1 VLGPFLENLDIFN
14 KEKLRMK
21 PNKLLRIFVSGL
33 LAVAISS
40 PFLASAQ
47 SQLRLSTHFGQS
59 DPPGKGVAK
68 FKELVEQKSGGRIA
82 VRVWWNSELGKE
94 RENTEMVRDGS
105 IEMTTSLASGVGG
118 WVPETALL
126 EFPYIYKDD
135 AHMLRVV
142 NAVRPHLDEI
152 LAPYNFKTLG
162 AIDVGFRYILTKQ
175 KPIQSIAD
183 LKGVKLRVPNPFYA
197 ALFDSLGARSA
208 ILPWPDIYVGLQS
221 GVIDAMEASPAL
233 IQSMRFQEQAKF
245 LSRTNHIAAV
255 NVFLTGKKWYDALPK
270 DLQQV
275 INEASDE
282 ASRYQF
288 TLQAASETESVK
300 ALVSAGAKL
309 NDLKDPE
316 EFRKAA
322 ITFREKY
329 VKEKGVKWETLYR
342 KMLAVQ

>member
-1 VLGPFLENLDIFN
+1 
-14 KEKLRMK
+14 MK
-21 PNKLLRIFVSGL
+21 SMKLLRIFAISL
-33 LAVAISS
+33 LAIAFNS
-40 PFLASAQ
+40 PFLAQAQ
-47 SQLRLSTHFGQS
+47 TQLRLSTHFTQN

-105 IEMTTSLASGVGG
+105 LEMTTSLASGVGG

-126 EFPYIYKDD
+126 EFPFIYKDD

-142 NAVRPHLDEI
+142 SAVRPHLDEI

-183 LKGVKLRVPNPFYA
+183 LKCVKLRVPNPFYS
-197 ALFDSLGARSA
+197 ALFDSLGARST
-208 ILPWPDIYVGLQS
+208 ILPWADIYVGLQS

-255 NVFLTGKKWYDALPK
+255 NVFLTNKKWYDSLPN
-270 DLQQV
+270 DLKQV
-275 INEASDE
+275 VNAASDE
-282 ASRYQF
+282 ASGYQF
-288 TLQAASETESVK
+288 TLQADSEIQSVK
-300 ALVSAGAKL
+300 SLVSSGAIL
-309 NDLKDPE
+309 NDLKNPE

-329 VKEKGVKWETLYR
+329 VKEKGAKWESLYR
-342 KMLAVQ
+342 KMLVVQ

>member
-1 VLGPFLENLDIFN
+1 MNP
-14 KEKLRMK
+14 K
-21 PNKLLRIFVSGL
+21 KLLRIFAIGL
-33 LAVAISS
+33 LAIASTL
-40 PFLASAQ
+40 PFQAHAQ
-47 SQLRLSTHFGQS
+47 SQLRLSTHFNES

-82 VRVWWNSELGKE
+82 VRIWWNSELGKE

-126 EFPYIYKDD
+126 EFPYIFKDD
-135 AHMLRVV
+135 AHILRVV
-142 NAVRPHLDEI
+142 SAVRPHLDEI

-175 KPIQSIAD
+175 KPIQGIAD

-197 ALFDSLGARSA
+197 ALFDSFGARSA
-208 ILPWPDIYVGLQS
+208 ILPWADIYVGLQS

-275 INEASDE
+275 VNGAADE

-288 TLQAASETESVK
+288 TLQTESEGQSVK
-300 ALVSAGAKL
+300 ALVAAGAKL

-316 EFRKAA
+316 EFRNAA
-322 ITFREKY
+322 IAFREKY